1 MAVKIT
7 DLPAESA
14 PSADDLVILRDNAT
28 GTTKKIPIG
37 TLLLAFSDLYSPTGA
52 VTNFAGATAPSGWL
66 MCDGSAVDRTT
77 YDDLFAI
84 VSTIYGAGNGTTT
97 FNLPDMRGKVPVGK
111 AASGT
116 FNNLNNTGGEENHTL
131 SVGEMPAHAHD
142 HNNPAHSHS
151 LNDGGHSHRIA
162 GFGTSG
168 SYGLVD
174 SAHATSSG
182 ANVRTSND
190 GTGISVNAS
199 GISLAISNTG
209 GGAAHNNLQPY
220 RVLNFIIKV

>member
-84 VSTIYGAGNGTTT
+84 IGTTYGAGNGTTT
-97 FNLPDMRGKVPVGK
+97 FNTPDMRGKVPVGK

-116 FNNLNNTGGEENHTL
+116 FNNLNNTGGEENHTPIDT
-131 SVGEMPAHAHD
+131 EMALHSHG
-142 HNNPAHSHS
+142 HNNPTHGHGV
-151 LNDGGHSHRIA
+151 NDGGHSHRIA

-190 GTGISVNAS
+190 GTGISIAAS
-199 GISLAISNTG
+199 GIGLAISQSG
-209 GGAAHNNLQPY
+209 GGQPFNVLQPY